1 MRSFGVMLAGM
12 LVGLMPPLTDGVY
25 AADMLPEPSG
35 PVLLTVTGDF
45 TVKSIDGTARFDL
58 GMLQALPRAEFETT
72 TIWTD
77 GVMRFTGVPLSAL
90 LERLQIASATI
101 RAQAIN
107 DYSVD
112 IPLAEITEDI
122 PIVAYYLNG
131 EPMSRREKG
140 PLWIVYPY
148 DQDAD
153 YRSETVYSRSI
164 WQLDRIEAVQ

>member
-1 MRSFGVMLAGM
+1 M
-12 LVGLMPPLTDGVY
+12 
-25 AADMLPEPSG
+25 
-35 PVLLTVTGDF
+35 LLTVTGDF
-45 TVKSIDGTARFDL
+45 TVKNVDGTAQFDL
-58 GMLQALPRAEFETT
+58 GMLQALPTAEFETT

-90 LERLQIASATI
+90 LKHLEIASGSV

-107 DYSVD
+107 DYSVE
-112 IPLAEITEDI
+112 IPLDEITEDV
-122 PIVAYYLNG
+122 PIVAYFLNG

-140 PLWIVYPY
+140 PLWVVYPY

-153 YRSETVYSRSI
+153 YRSEIVYSRSI